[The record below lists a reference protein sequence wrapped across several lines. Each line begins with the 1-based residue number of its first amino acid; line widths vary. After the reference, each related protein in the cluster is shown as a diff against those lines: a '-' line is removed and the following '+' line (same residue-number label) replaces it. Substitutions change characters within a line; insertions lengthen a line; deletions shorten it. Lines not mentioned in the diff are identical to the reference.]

1 MSGAKRITAGLVDYG
16 AGNIAS
22 VARALTGLGYRCR
35 ISRDTETLGAADV
48 MVLPG
53 VGAFPAAMEA
63 LHKHRLVDFIQN
75 QARRGQ
81 PIVGICLGMQLLAD
95 TSTEHRLTAGLALI
109 PGAVV
114 PLREAKWHIGW
125 NSIEVLGN
133 EPLLKPSD
141 AKSLYFN
148 HSYVFEA
155 PAEYRIGVSRL
166 DTPFTV
172 AVRRGNIVG
181 LQFHPEKSQLA
192 GRELLKNVVEGLVS
206 SPRRRKGDTPHGET
220 AHST

>member
-1 MSGAKRITAGLVDYG
+1 MSGSKRITAGLVDYG

-22 VARALTGLGYRCR
+22 VSRALTGLGYRCR
-35 ISRDTETLGAADV
+35 VTRDMETLAAADV

-53 VGAFPAAMEA
+53 VGAFPAAMAA
-63 LHKHRLVDFIQN
+63 LHQHRLVDFIQN

-81 PIVGICLGMQLLAD
+81 PMIGICLGMQLLAE
-95 TSTEHRLTAGLALI
+95 TSSEHRLTAGLGLI
-109 PGAVV
+109 PGQVV
-114 PLREAKWHIGW
+114 PLGEARWHIGW
-125 NSIEVLGN
+125 NTIEVLGD

-155 PAEYRIGVSRL
+155 PAEYRVGVSRL
-166 DTPFTV
+166 ESPFTV

-181 LQFHPEKSQLA
+181 LQFHPEKSQIA
-192 GRELLKNVVEGLVS
+192 GRELLKNVIEGLVQ
-206 SPRRRKGDTPHGET
+206 
-220 AHST
+220 